1 MARNHIV
8 LTGAMGSGKTTSG
21 TRLAQ
26 ALGRPFFDSD
36 AQIETTHGTTG
47 RELAERNGVLWLHDA
62 EAAAFSNALE
72 SDDPAVIAAAASIAD
87 RPDLIAALESD
98 DLFVVLLD
106 TDLDVLAQRA
116 ETGSHRR
123 PVDWSDMTQRI
134 GLRRERFASVA
145 DVVIS
150 TTLANAGSV
159 VADVLAAFAERR

>member
-1 MARNHIV
+1 
-8 LTGAMGSGKTTSG
+8 MGSGKTTTG
-21 TRLAQ
+21 ARLAQ

-36 AQIETTHGTTG
+36 AQIETTHGITG
-47 RELAERNGVLWLHDA
+47 RELAERNGVPWLHDA
-62 EAAAFSNALE
+62 EATAFSNALD
-72 SDDPAVIAAAASIAD
+72 SDDPAVIAVAASIAD
-87 RPDLIAALESD
+87 RSDLIAVLASD

-106 TDLDVLAQRA
+106 AELDVLAQRA

-123 PVDWSDMTQRI
+123 PVDWSHMTHRI
-134 GLRRERFASVA
+134 GQRRERFASVA